1 MLVFANV
8 DHLPDASGSVP
19 HLLLMKVPGE
29 ASALGYASKLPDNS
43 FPGAASN
50 DWTGFAGT
58 SIGP

>member
-29 ASALGYASKLPDNS
+29 ASALGYASKLPDDS
-43 FPGAASN
+43 FPAPLP
-50 DWTGFAGT
+50 T
-58 SIGP
+58 IGPA